1 MSRKVTS
8 IVTATV
14 AMVVI
19 AVLFALPA
27 FGAVPNPIVRI
38 RANGSNSA
46 VVRAGG
52 NLWVWGYNYVGQVGD
67 GTKENNRHTPF
78 NVQGIGKVVAVA
90 GGRRGHFGCWA
101 QHRAQVGRDGM
112 VLGPRGVW
120 ATRRRRPRQ
129 QTHSR

>member
-19 AVLFALPA
+19 AVLLALPA
-27 FGAVPNPIVRI
+27 FGAAPNPIVRI

-52 NLWVWGYNYVGQVGD
+52 DLWVWGYNYVGQVGD

-78 NVQGIGKVVAVA
+78 NDLSDSLHVERRVPVVLFRPVPHLAEREQQAHAVQRA
-90 GGRRGHFGCWA
+90 GNRKGR
-101 QHRAQVGRDGM
+101 
-112 VLGPRGVW
+112 
-120 ATRRRRPRQ
+120 
-129 QTHSR
+129 